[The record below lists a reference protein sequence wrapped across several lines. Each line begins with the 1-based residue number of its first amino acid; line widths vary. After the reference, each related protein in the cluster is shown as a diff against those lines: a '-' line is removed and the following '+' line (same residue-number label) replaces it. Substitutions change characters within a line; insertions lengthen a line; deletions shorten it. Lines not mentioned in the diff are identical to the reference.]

1 MMTSTFRSASQAVL
15 LALACTGT
23 PSLAAQ
29 GTLRGRVIDSEM
41 GNPIVGAVVRI
52 GTDGLSFTT
61 DSSGRFQASGL
72 PNGTLD
78 IRITAIGYDSTAFA
92 VRMRDSATV
101 AGDFPIDFNGYQLPP
116 VVVQARAEALMP
128 RYADF
133 ERRRQRKLG
142 AYLRWDEIKKQGFN
156 TVGEALRSIR
166 GVRIECNQAQFECA
180 AVMVR
185 TPQCHPQWYI
195 DGIEVHSFDESTP
208 IRDVYG
214 IEVYRG
220 PGETPGEYTGSNAAC
235 GVIVVWTKSKP
246 YR

>member
-78 IRITAIGYDSTAFA
+78 IRITPIGYDSRAFAVRMRDSATVAGDFPITA

-101 AGDFPIDFNGYQLPP
+101 AGDFPIDFNGYRLP
-116 VVVQARAEALMP
+116 
-128 RYADF
+128 
-133 ERRRQRKLG
+133 
-142 AYLRWDEIKKQGFN
+142 
-156 TVGEALRSIR
+156 
-166 GVRIECNQAQFECA
+166 
-180 AVMVR
+180 
-185 TPQCHPQWYI
+185 
-195 DGIEVHSFDESTP
+195 
-208 IRDVYG
+208 
-214 IEVYRG
+214 
-220 PGETPGEYTGSNAAC
+220 
-235 GVIVVWTKSKP
+235 
-246 YR
+246 